1 MMKKVIVFMALL
13 LPCVVLGAN
22 KAKTDKVVNFQF
34 YGTDLQVHFDA
45 SQRVKVKK
53 EDYRKV
59 TDCMEWLSSVTDETL
74 KDCLK
79 LKEEMNLCD
88 WAYLKLLDKLSKA
101 SLGDTNEATL
111 MMMVL
116 LNKSGYETGLAWQGT
131 KTLRMLFCPDAT
143 ISQTQIVQK
152 NGKWY
157 YMYGS
162 SDTTT
167 VKMLQLDM
175 PKGKKLS
182 MRINGDQK
190 FALNLSEP
198 RTVTSIKNE
207 DFSFTFQVNKNLIDF
222 YNDLPVFFINDD
234 FMTRWTAMANVPLD
248 EHLQNTLI
256 KEMKAKLAGLSQL
269 DAIQQLSWWVQG
281 KTDLKMKNPNQYS
294 FLYAYD
300 DDVWGYDRAF
310 YAEET
315 LFYPYNDTEDRSI
328 LLSRLIRDVLGLK
341 VLFVYYPGHTA
352 LAVCITD
359 ADVKGAYVVKD
370 GMHFVI
376 CDPCYIGSD
385 VGEEMPSVKEL
396 EKTIRLLDN

>member
-1 MMKKVIVFMALL
+1 MKKVIVFMVLL
-13 LPCVVLGAN
+13 LPCVAFGAN
-22 KAKTDKVVNFQF
+22 KVKADKVVNFHF
-34 YGTDLQVHFDA
+34 YGSDLQVHFDA

-53 EDYRKV
+53 NDSVKV
-59 TDCMEWLSSVTDETL
+59 ADCMEWLLSVTDETL
-74 KDCLK
+74 KECLK

-101 SLGDTNEATL
+101 SLGNTNEATL
-111 MMMVL
+111 MMTVL
-116 LNKSGYETGLAWQGT
+116 LNKSGYETQLAWQGP
-131 KTLRMLFCPDAT
+131 KILRMLYYPDAT
-143 ISQTQIVQK
+143 ILQTQIMPK

-162 SDTTT
+162 SDTTK
-167 VKMLQLDM
+167 VKMLQAEML
-175 PKGKKLS
+175 KGKKLS
-182 MRINGDQK
+182 MKINGDQK
-190 FALNLSEP
+190 FAVNLSEP
-198 RTVTSIKNE
+198 RTVTSLKNE

-222 YNDLPVFFINDD
+222 YDDLPVFYFNDD
-234 FMTRWTAMANVPLD
+234 FMTRWTAMANIPLD
-248 EHLQNTLI
+248 DHLQNTLI

-281 KTDLKMKNPNQYS
+281 KTDIDMKNPNQNY

-376 CDPCYIGSD
+376 CDPTYIGSD
-385 VGEEMPSVKEL
+385 VGEEMPTVKEL
-396 EKTIRLLDN
+396 EKTVRLLE

>member
-1 MMKKVIVFMALL
+1 MKKVIVFMMLL
-13 LPCVVLGAN
+13 LPCVAFGAN
-22 KAKTDKVVNFQF
+22 NAKDDKVISFQL
-34 YGTDLQVHFDA
+34 YGSDLQVHFDA
-45 SQRVKVKK
+45 SKRVKVKK
-53 EDYRKV
+53 NDSLKV
-59 TDCMEWLSSVTDETL
+59 VKCVEWLSSVTDETL

-88 WAYLKLLDKLSKA
+88 WAYLKLLEKLSKA

-111 MMMVL
+111 MMTVL
-116 LNKSGYETGLAWQGT
+116 LNRSGYETKLACQGP
-131 KTLRMLFCPDAT
+131 KTLRMLYCPDAT
-143 ISQTQIVQK
+143 IFQTNYLYK
-152 NGKWY
+152 DNKWY

-167 VKMLQLDM
+167 VNLLALEM
-175 PKGKKLS
+175 PKGKKMS

-190 FALNLSEP
+190 FAVNLSEP
-198 RTVTSIKNE
+198 RTVMSLKNE

-222 YNDLPVFFINDD
+222 YDDLPVFYFNDD

-256 KEMKAKLAGLSQL
+256 KEMKEKLAGLSQQ
-269 DAIQQLSWWVQG
+269 DAVQQLLSWVQG
-281 KTDLKMKNPNQYS
+281 KTDLKMKDPNQNS

-300 DDVWGYDRAF
+300 DDVWGYDRSF

-341 VLFVYYPGHTA
+341 VLFIYYPGHTA

-376 CDPCYIGSD
+376 CDPSYIGSD
-385 VGEEMPSVKEL
+385 VGEEMPNVKEL
-396 EKTIRLLDN
+396 EKTVRLLDN

>member
-1 MMKKVIVFMALL
+1 MKKVIVFMVLL
-13 LPCVVLGAN
+13 LPCVAFGAN
-22 KAKTDKVVNFQF
+22 KVKADKVVNFHF
-34 YGTDLQVHFDA
+34 YGSDLQVHFDA

-53 EDYRKV
+53 NDSVKV
-59 TDCMEWLSSVTDETL
+59 ADCMEWLLSVTDETL
-74 KDCLK
+74 KECLK

-101 SLGDTNEATL
+101 SLGNTKEATL
-111 MMMVL
+111 MMTVL
-116 LNKSGYETGLAWQGT
+116 LNKSGYETQLAWQGP
-131 KTLRMLFCPDAT
+131 KILRMLYYPDAT
-143 ISQTQIVQK
+143 ILQTQIMPK

-162 SDTTT
+162 SDTTK
-167 VKMLQLDM
+167 VKMLQAEML
-175 PKGKKLS
+175 KGKKLS
-182 MRINGDQK
+182 MKINGDQK
-190 FALNLSEP
+190 FAVNLSEP
-198 RTVTSIKNE
+198 RTVTSLKNE

-222 YNDLPVFFINDD
+222 YDDLPVFYFNDD
-234 FMTRWTAMANVPLD
+234 FMTRWTAMANIPLD

-281 KTDLKMKNPNQYS
+281 KTDIDMKNPNQNY

-300 DDVWGYDRAF
+300 DDAWGYDRSF

-341 VLFVYYPGHTA
+341 VLFIYYPGHTA

-376 CDPCYIGSD
+376 CDPSYIGSD
-385 VGEEMPSVKEL
+385 VGEEMPNVKEL
-396 EKTIRLLDN
+396 EKTVRLLE

>member
-1 MMKKVIVFMALL
+1 MKKVIFFLMLL
-13 LPCVVLGAN
+13 LPYVAFGAN
-22 KAKTDKVVNFQF
+22 KSNAEKVVKFHF
-34 YGTDLQVHFDA
+34 YGSDLQVHFDA
-45 SQRVKVKK
+45 SKRVKIKK
-53 EDYRKV
+53 DNDNKV
-59 TDCMEWLSSVTDETL
+59 ADCMEWLLSVTNETL

-111 MMMVL
+111 MMTVL

-131 KTLRMLFCPDAT
+131 KSLRMLYLPDAA
-143 ISQTQIVQK
+143 ISQTNIIQK

-167 VKMLQLDM
+167 VKMLQADM
-175 PKGKKLS
+175 PQGRKLS
-182 MRINGDQK
+182 MRIHGDQK
-190 FALNLSEP
+190 FAVNLSEP

-222 YNDLPVFFINDD
+222 YNDLPVFFFNDD
-234 FMTRWTAMANVPLD
+234 FMTRWTSMANIPLD

-256 KEMKAKLAGLSQL
+256 KEMKEKLKGMSQQ
-269 DAIQQLSWWVQG
+269 DAVQQLLWWVQG
-281 KTDLKMKNPNQYS
+281 RVDVEMKNPNSNCFQ
-294 FLYAYD
+294 YAYD
-300 DDVWGYDRAF
+300 EEVWGYDRAF
-310 YAEET
+310 YSEET
-315 LFYPYNDTEDRSI
+315 LFYPYSDTEDRSI
-328 LLSRLIRDVLGLK
+328 LLSRLIRDILGLK

-376 CDPCYIGSD
+376 CDPTYIGSD
-385 VGEEMPSVKEL
+385 VGEEMPTVKEL
-396 EKTIRLLDN
+396 EKTVRLLDN

>member
-1 MMKKVIVFMALL
+1 MKKVIVFMVLL
-13 LPCVVLGAN
+13 LPCVAFGAN
-22 KAKTDKVVNFQF
+22 KVKADKVVNFHF
-34 YGTDLQVHFDA
+34 YGSDLQVHFDA

-53 EDYRKV
+53 NDSVKV
-59 TDCMEWLSSVTDETL
+59 ADCMEWLLSVTDETL
-74 KDCLK
+74 KECLK

-101 SLGDTNEATL
+101 SLGNTNEATL
-111 MMMVL
+111 MMTVL
-116 LNKSGYETGLAWQGT
+116 LNKSGYETQLAWQGP
-131 KTLRMLFCPDAT
+131 KILRMLYYPDAT
-143 ISQTQIVQK
+143 ILQTQIMPK

-162 SDTTT
+162 SDTTK
-167 VKMLQLDM
+167 VKMLQAEML
-175 PKGKKLS
+175 KGKKLS
-182 MRINGDQK
+182 MKINGDQK
-190 FALNLSEP
+190 FAVNLSEP
-198 RTVTSIKNE
+198 RTVTSLKNE
-207 DFSFTFQVNKNLIDF
+207 DFSFTFQVNNKNLIDF
-222 YNDLPVFFINDD
+222 YDDLPVFYFNDD
-234 FMTRWTAMANVPLD
+234 FMTRWTAMANIPLD

-281 KTDLKMKNPNQYS
+281 KTDIDMKNPNQNY

-376 CDPCYIGSD
+376 CDPTYIGSD
-385 VGEEMPSVKEL
+385 VGEEMPTVKEL
-396 EKTIRLLDN
+396 EKTVRLLE

>member
-1 MMKKVIVFMALL
+1 MLL
-13 LPCVVLGAN
+13 LPCLAYGTN
-22 KAKTDKVVNFQF
+22 KAKADKVVNFQF
-34 YGTDLQVHFDA
+34 YGSDLQVHFDA
-45 SQRVKVKK
+45 LKRVKVKK
-53 EDYRKV
+53 NDSVKV
-59 TDCMEWLSSVTDETL
+59 ADCMEWLLSVTDETL
-74 KDCLK
+74 KECLN

-101 SLGDTNEATL
+101 SLGNTNEATL
-111 MMMVL
+111 MMTVL

-131 KTLRMLFCPDAT
+131 KTLRMLYCPDAS
-143 ISQTQIVQK
+143 ILQTHIIQK

-162 SDTTT
+162 SDTAT
-167 VKMLQLDM
+167 VKMLQPEM
-175 PKGKKLS
+175 AKGKKLS
-182 MRINGDQK
+182 MKINGDQK
-190 FALNLSEP
+190 FAVNLSEP

-222 YNDLPVFFINDD
+222 YNDLPVFFFNDD
-234 FMTRWTAMANVPLD
+234 FMTRWTAMANIPLD
-248 EHLQNTLI
+248 EYLQNTLI
-256 KEMKAKLAGLSQL
+256 KEMKAKLAGLSQQ
-269 DAIQQLSWWVQG
+269 DAVQQLLWWVQG
-281 KTDLKMKNPNQYS
+281 GVDIDRKNPKQDK

-376 CDPCYIGSD
+376 CDPTYIGSD
-385 VGEEMPSVKEL
+385 VGEEMPTVKDL
-396 EKTIRLLDN
+396 DKTIRLLE